1 VSSLLS
7 LGLEGTSVTDAGV
20 MMIAGEYT
28 GLSWLQVL
36 RLSGTRVTDASV
48 VAIMAPHAGLKD
60 LGGLTLERTQ
70 VSAERMAMLR
80 ERYPTQNEGC

>member
-1 VSSLLS
+1 
-7 LGLEGTSVTDAGV
+7 
-20 MMIAGEYT
+20 
-28 GLSWLQVL
+28 
-36 RLSGTRVTDASV
+36 V

-70 VSAERMAMLR
+70 VSAERIAMLR